1 MIVRENLLN
10 YLYTYRLALL
20 FAWCPVPLNSLH
32 TCWSRLL
39 QIHIPSPSRFQR
51 HKNGYRH
58 RLWLQFSSTHHH
70 WQTFGRRS
78 TLLLPPHCYLV
89 LSILELFHQLLWQY
103 QEHLRRKE
111 GKLRVGFI
119 NTNWNKQIRT
129 WKNKFI
135 FFNSTVTLSAIK
147 ESLWPNVK
155 RTFLILR
162 ETVLLCLES
171 HSRQNANG
179 RFRLTFVLG
188 LNTKLQINKIN
199 KWRSRVI
206 NWRSIVLQTTRP
218 KPHAELYMRLTESQF
233 GST

>member
-1 MIVRENLLN
+1 MAERTNLSNSKSVVWKWGNLEQQWTTFSIRCDCQRNLPTNN

-89 LSILELFHQLLWQY
+89 LSILELFHQLLRQH

-111 GKLRVGFI
+111 GKLRVEFI
-119 NTNWNKQIRT
+119 N
-129 WKNKFI
+129 
-135 FFNSTVTLSAIK
+135 
-147 ESLWPNVK
+147 
-155 RTFLILR
+155 
-162 ETVLLCLES
+162 
-171 HSRQNANG
+171 
-179 RFRLTFVLG
+179 
-188 LNTKLQINKIN
+188 
-199 KWRSRVI
+199 I
-206 NWRSIVLQTTRP
+206 NWKWANTYMKKQFHILQFHRYSSSH
-218 KPHAELYMRLTESQF
+218 KRIIMAYCQRNF
-233 GST
+233 VNR